1 MKLKEEGS
9 CLSTGTTL
17 YHPQAD
23 PSTSPGSPLAKD
35 TEDLGF

>member
-9 CLSTGTTL
+9 CLNTGTSL
-17 YHPQAD
+17 HHPQAD
-23 PSTSPGSPLAKD
+23 LSTSPGSPLAKD